1 MFKIKRAYEPAAAE
15 DGKRILVD
23 RLWPRGLAKA
33 KAELD
38 EWDRR
43 VAPSDALRRWYAH
56 SPQRWR
62 EFKVRYAR
70 ELREACPEELKRL
83 RALGRGRVV
92 TLVFASRAPAMN
104 NAAALK
110 EIIETRRAVLPATS
124 RNRRPHGAR
133 SG

>member
-1 MFKIKRAYEPAAAE
+1 MFKIKRAYEPASAE

-23 RLWPRGLAKA
+23 RLWPRGLSKA
-33 KAELD
+33 KAALD
-38 EWDRR
+38 EWDRL

-62 EFKVRYAR
+62 EFKTRYAS
-70 ELREACPEELKRL
+70 ELHETCPQELKRL
-83 RALGRGRVV
+83 RALGRGNVV
-92 TLVFASRAPAMN
+92 TLLFASRAPELN

-110 EIIETRRAVLPATS
+110 EIIETRRASSPAAA
-124 RNRRPHGAR
+124 RNPRPHDAR